1 MREIEA
7 RKKLKVV
14 QLFLE
19 GASYD
24 EISQRVEISKGSVTN
39 IVEEFR
45 DGDID
50 IPDDMSG
57 YIDALRVVAVDIRK
71 SGANINRVMKCLS
84 LYKKLEELGATD
96 EQVSRWVDTCRD
108 LASPAASGSE
118 FVKAA
123 MELVRLSHD
132 TGCSYAELIAE
143 YNVKTSDLKRLKQ
156 TIVQAEAQ
164 LDSIAL
170 ENEKEKD
177 KAYSQLDTIRK
188 SIETAHETF
197 QKQKDGLGIELDEY
211 LTRNKLNWKKVQL
224 AVALFDNEV
233 GKGGL
238 SEREREILADRLR
251 SVLSLKN
258 VIEQK
263 QQEKSQL
270 ESSITVIRQEKR
282 KEIEEVEQLK
292 QERENLKQSLTAD
305 NKKRDDLIEE
315 VQFLEA
321 KSRQLD
327 KDITDKGGNL
337 YASHL
342 FLDFMFAPKAI
353 NDTDLDHLVN
363 MMIMLRQQRLGII
376 PKQVIDGDGTVVCQC
391 QVPRISYYPRYEGVT
406 LDNIRT
412 ELAEHL
418 VPLLKDKFVSKF
430 QFDMAVMNHEIDKLT
445 AVTEAVLQ
453 ERGRHLI

>member
-1 MREIEA
+1 MREIEV
-7 RKKLKVV
+7 RKKLRVV

-19 GASYD
+19 GASYE
-24 EISQRVEISKGSVTN
+24 EISQQVGISKGSVAN

-71 SGANINRVMKCLS
+71 SGANINQVIKCLS

-108 LASPAASGSE
+108 LASPAASSSQLVE
-118 FVKAA
+118 AA

-143 YNVKTSDLKRLKQ
+143 YNAKTSDLKRLKQ
-156 TIVQAEAQ
+156 AIVEAETRLNNIVQQDEEQ
-164 LDSIAL
+164 
-170 ENEKEKD
+170 KD
-177 KAYSQLDTIRK
+177 KAYRELETIRK

-197 QKQKDGLGIELDEY
+197 QKQKDSLKIELDEY

-224 AVALFDNEV
+224 AMALFDNEV
-233 GKGGL
+233 ARGGL
-238 SEREREILADRLR
+238 SEREREVLAERLR

-270 ESSITVIRQEKR
+270 ESNITVLRQEKR
-282 KEIEEVEQLK
+282 KEIAEVEQLK

-327 KDITDKGGNL
+327 KGIADKGGNL

-342 FLDFMFAPKAI
+342 ILDFIFAPKAI
-353 NDTDLDHLVN
+353 SDRDLDHLVN
-363 MMIMLRQQRLGII
+363 MMITLRQQRLGIE
-376 PKQVIDGDGTVVCQC
+376 PKKVTDIDGTVICQC
-391 QVPRISYYPRYEGVT
+391 QVPHISYYPRYEGVKM
-406 LDNIRT
+406 DDIRT
-412 ELAEHL
+412 DLAEHL
-418 VPLLKDKFVSKF
+418 IPLLKDKFVSKF
-430 QFDMAVMNHEIDKLT
+430 QYDMAETNHRIDKLT
-445 AVTEAVLQ
+445 AVTEAILQ
-453 ERGRHLI
+453 ERKRYSI